1 VLIRHVTRLAARPGL
16 TLVELLAAVVVGGTV
31 LSIVAAI
38 ALRQQRTFVA
48 LTGDAALAGQL
59 RDAASMLPIDLR
71 GAAVGAGDLREAT
84 DTSIELRQTIASAV
98 ACDTLG
104 SMVVL
109 APAAPGAATFAG
121 AVAPIQVGDTAWL
134 LSPDD
139 STSGWSPWRVASV
152 ASTHAGQCLATGPQL
167 AGSALAAARVAL
179 ALDSTPPVAGLVG
192 RPLRVTRPIRYSLYR
207 SSDGAW
213 YLGARD
219 WNTATLRF
227 NTIQPVAGPFQPPAV
242 TAPTFRWF
250 DTAGAVLAAPVA
262 HRERVALASIQLR
275 GQTRSVDRVL
285 GSTQTTGPRK
295 DSVSIAVSVRNRQ

>member
-1 VLIRHVTRLAARPGL
+1 L
-16 TLVELLAAVVVGGTV
+16 TLVELMAAVVVGGAV

-59 RDAASMLPIDLR
+59 RDAASLLPIDVR

-104 SMVVL
+104 SMLVL
-109 APAAPGAATFAG
+109 APAAAGAATFAG
-121 AVAPIQVGDTAWL
+121 SVAPIQVGDTAWL

-139 STSGWSPWRVASV
+139 SISGWSPWRIASV
-152 ASTHAGQCLATGPQL
+152 ASTRAGQCLPVGPQL
-167 AGSALAAARVAL
+167 AGSALTSPRVAV

-192 RPLRVTRPIRYSLYR
+192 RPLRVTRPIRYSVYR

-219 WNTATLRF
+219 WNTTTLRF
-227 NTIQPVAGPFQPPAV
+227 NTIQPVAGPFQPPTIA
-242 TAPTFRWF
+242 APTFRWF
-250 DTAGAVLAAPVA
+250 DATRATLATPVA
-262 HRERVALASIQLR
+262 DRDRVALASIQLR
-275 GQTRSVDRVL
+275 GQTRGVDRVL
-285 GSTQTTGPRK
+285 GSAQTTGPRK
-295 DSVSIAVSVRNRQ
+295 DSVSLAVSVRNRR